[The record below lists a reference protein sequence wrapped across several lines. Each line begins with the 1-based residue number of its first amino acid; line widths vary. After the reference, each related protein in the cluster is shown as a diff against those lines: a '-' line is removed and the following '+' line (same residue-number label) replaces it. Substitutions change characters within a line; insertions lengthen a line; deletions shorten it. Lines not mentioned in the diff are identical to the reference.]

1 MAKPLPLS
9 EIKELQDNQKTY
21 NKRLNELEKLM
32 MLNLQQSVNNSKRSD
47 ETMKQLDKIDHSV
60 KEISSILKGR

>member
-47 ETMKQLDKIDHSV
+47 EIMKQLDKIDHSV